1 MPPRSLVNLDAM
13 IPREDF
19 ALDGADPIAF
29 ESIQGIGLAQL
40 KKEGEIMPVLR
51 KPDFQRETNHWSP
64 DQVVSLLECFVNGD
78 LIPSVILW
86 RSPVHLFVIDGGHRL
101 SVLRAWVEDDYG
113 DGLVSQAYFGLEI
126 SKEQQRVAK
135 RARELVEARVG
146 KYAQVNA
153 RRQLPNL
160 PDAER
165 RQLTTIASR
174 ALPIQWVTGDASKAE
189 ASFFRINKEGTPL
202 DSVEELLLRNRRRP
216 VAVAA
221 RAVIRAGKGHRYWSG
236 FEEGPAAAVEKAAHA
251 LHEVLFEPE
260 AKRVVKTLNLPLG
273 GSKGVRTALE
283 ILIEFILIANRNQQG
298 EPRQLD
304 GYPDDETGESTLNV
318 LKSALRLA
326 GWMTGNDRGS
336 LGLHPAVY
344 FYGPTGVHS
353 SPMFMGT
360 VALIARRLANNDT
373 AYFRKFTKVRSAL
386 EELLRT
392 RKELFAT
399 ILQKHISTKRTEA
412 YSSLLAAIIDALD
425 DGEEIS
431 DDWLVNAA
439 GLGGKILS
447 GSGGV
452 GGSAFSDETKSAAFI
467 AVALESALRCEECKG
482 YLDPEKSISYDH
494 NQRRRDG
501 GKGTVENLRFMHPY
515 CNQAVKN

>member
-19 ALDGADPIAF
+19 ALDGADPVAF
-29 ESIQGIGLAQL
+29 ENIQAIGLAQL
-40 KKEGEIMPVLR
+40 KQDGEIMPVLR
-51 KPDFQRETNHWSP
+51 KPDFQRETNHWSAE
-64 DQVVSLLECFVNGD
+64 QVVSLLECFVNGD

-113 DGLVSQAYFGLEI
+113 DGPISQAFFGLEI
-126 SKEQQRVAK
+126 SKEQRRVAR
-135 RARELVEARVG
+135 RARELVESRVG

-153 RRQLPNL
+153 RRQLPDL
-160 PDAER
+160 PAAER

-202 DSVEELLLRNRRRP
+202 DGVEELLLRNRRRP

-236 FEEGPAAAVEKAAHA
+236 FKELPAAEVERSAHA

-283 ILIEFILIANRNQQG
+283 VLIEFILIANRNQKGQ
-298 EPRQLD
+298 PDQLD
-304 GYPDDETGESTLNV
+304 GYPDDDTGDATLRV
-318 LKSALRLA
+318 LRTALRLA
-326 GWMTGNDRGS
+326 GWMTGNDKGS

-353 SPMFMGT
+353 GPMFMGT
-360 VALIARRLANNDT
+360 VALIARKLVNNDT
-373 AYFRKFTKVRSAL
+373 AYFRKFTRVRGAL
-386 EELLRT
+386 EDILRF

-399 ILQKHISTKRTEA
+399 VLQKLISKRRTDA
-412 YSSLLAAIIDALD
+412 YSALLAALIDALD
-425 DGEEIS
+425 DEVEIT
-431 DDWLVNAA
+431 DEWLVNAA
-439 GLGGKILS
+439 GLGGKILT
-447 GSGGV
+447 GNGGAA
-452 GGSAFSDETKSAAFI
+452 GAGFSDETKSAAFI
-467 AVALESALRCEECKG
+467 SVALASALRCEVCKG

-494 NQRRRDG
+494 DQRRRES
-501 GKGTVENLRFMHPY
+501 GKGTVENLRFTHPY